1 LCPISYPPERLQDR
15 FTEDELIKTWMIHHL
30 MIIGEAASKITE
42 GTRQRY
48 PDIPWVGTIDVRN
61 IIAHEYF
68 RVNLD
73 IIWRII
79 AHDLPSLKEQI
90 QEVLGESQS
99 MFLYI
104 FLLPLFKL
112 TLQGVWL

>member
-1 LCPISYPPERLQDR
+1 
-15 FTEDELIKTWMIHHL
+15 
-30 MIIGEAASKITE
+30 MIIGEAASKVTE

-68 RVNLD
+68 RINLD
-73 IIWRII
+73 IIWRTI

-90 QEVLGESQS
+90 QEVLGES
-99 MFLYI
+99 
-104 FLLPLFKL
+104 
-112 TLQGVWL
+112 

>member
-1 LCPISYPPERLQDR
+1 MRDDRERLRDILEAISQVEKYAIQGKDR
-15 FTEDELIKTWMIHHL
+15 FTEDELIQTWMIHYL
-30 MIIGEAASKITE
+30 MIIGEAASKMTE
-42 GTRQRY
+42 ETRQLY

-79 AHDLPSLKEQI
+79 IHDLPSLKEQVQAI
-90 QEVLGESQS
+90 LGE
-99 MFLYI
+99 
-104 FLLPLFKL
+104 P
-112 TLQGVWL
+112 